1 MSLRVWVRDDIADI
15 LAGLASAGAA
25 YGPEYQKALA
35 DVALSFGVAP
45 PQNDKVRGGEWKPAP
60 QVIECE
66 YRAGGG
72 RPD

>member
-1 MSLRVWVRDDIADI
+1 MSLKVWVRDDIADI

-25 YGPEYQKALA
+25 HGPEYQKALA
-35 DVALSFGVAP
+35 DVALSFGVTP
-45 PQNDKVRGGEWKPAP
+45 PQNDKVHSGEWIAASP
-60 QVIECE
+60 VIECE